1 MTSTPPPREPPTR
14 HRRRQAKPQRR
25 PELPDLSSAPRGVVS
40 PVRLAHPHRE
50 HPNGARGDGRAGLC
64 ENLNRVIGVVLL
76 VCLILYLVP
85 ATSILGAV
93 LLTGYL
99 GGAVATN
106 MLTEQPIISTTL
118 FPIYVGI
125 FVWGGLFLRDARVR
139 SIVPVRRA

>member
-1 MTSTPPPREPPTR
+1 M
-14 HRRRQAKPQRR
+14 
-25 PELPDLSSAPRGVVS
+25 
-40 PVRLAHPHRE
+40 
-50 HPNGARGDGRAGLC
+50 
-64 ENLNRVIGVVLL
+64 
-76 VCLILYLVP
+76 CLILYLVP